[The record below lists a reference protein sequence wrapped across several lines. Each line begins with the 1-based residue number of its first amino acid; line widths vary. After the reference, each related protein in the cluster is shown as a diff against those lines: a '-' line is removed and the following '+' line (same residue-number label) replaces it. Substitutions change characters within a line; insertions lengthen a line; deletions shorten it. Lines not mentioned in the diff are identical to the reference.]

1 MGNSGP
7 GGNRSLGKFKS
18 AWSNKKQMFTLWR
31 AHRPFIVV
39 LLTCVAVLG
48 SGCAKSAHQT
58 GEDQLAELIPRDVL
72 SQVDETVSFADL
84 RANPNQYTGRTVML
98 SGLALKSRRAKEGTE
113 IEILQVPT
121 ERGLSPSDRKARSEG
136 RFLAVQSNGFLDPA
150 VIEKDSPLTVVGEVT
165 GATTKPLD
173 EGEYQYPVL
182 RVKELIDWNDVRSR
196 DQDSFDSD
204 YYGRY
209 GGYYGPWSS
218 WYYGFGSPFA
228 GPYGIYPYPYYG
240 PYYAFPR
247 GYSAPA
253 PAPPP
258 PSQTPR
264 LFQRD

>member
-1 MGNSGP
+1 MKCEFHVI
-7 GGNRSLGKFKS
+7 LL
-18 AWSNKKQMFTLWR
+18 ACMM
-31 AHRPFIVV
+31 IV
-39 LLTCVAVLG
+39 TA
-48 SGCAKSAHQT
+48 SCAQSAHQT
-58 GEDQLAELIPRDVL
+58 GQNELQRLIPADVL
-72 SQVDETVSFADL
+72 SQVDESVSFTEL
-84 RANPNQYTGRTVML
+84 RADPHQYVGKTVMF
-98 SGLALKSRRAKEGTE
+98 SGVALKSRRVKDGTE

-121 ERGLSPSDRKARSEG
+121 QRGMSPSDRKARSEG

-150 VIEKDSPLTVVGEVT
+150 VIEKDTPLTVVGEVK
-165 GATTKPLD
+165 GATTKALD
-173 EGEYQYPVL
+173 EGQYQYPIL
-182 RVKELIDWNDVRSR
+182 DVKQLIDWKEVQGDTDGYNSAY
-196 DQDSFDSD
+196 S
-204 YYGRY
+204 GRY

-228 GPYGIYPYPYYG
+228 GPYGPYPYSYYG